1 MEWYACHAPL
11 HEVAAAPPPTRTISG
26 RALDFIPPPATMI
39 HWIPLQ
45 RPEQLETI
53 VTASNSRPQV
63 IFKHSTRCSVS
74 SMVLNRLER
83 EEQPAAMDFY
93 FLDLISYRPI
103 SNDIAERFHVH
114 HESPQIIIIKNGEA
128 IFDESHLAIQMDEI
142 TSFT

>member
-1 MEWYACHAPL
+1 
-11 HEVAAAPPPTRTISG
+11 
-26 RALDFIPPPATMI
+26 
-39 HWIPLQ
+39 
-45 RPEQLETI
+45 
-53 VTASNSRPQV
+53 
-63 IFKHSTRCSVS
+63 
-74 SMVLNRLER
+74 MVLNRLER

>member
-1 MEWYACHAPL
+1 
-11 HEVAAAPPPTRTISG
+11 
-26 RALDFIPPPATMI
+26 MI

-45 RPEQLETI
+45 RPEQLDTI
-53 VTASNSRPQV
+53 VADSHSRPQV

-83 EEQPAAMDFY
+83 DDQPSSMDFY
-93 FLDLISYRPI
+93 LLDLLSYRPI

-128 IFDESHLAIQMDEI
+128 IFDESHLAIQMDELASYI
-142 TSFT
+142 

>member
-1 MEWYACHAPL
+1 
-11 HEVAAAPPPTRTISG
+11 
-26 RALDFIPPPATMI
+26 
-39 HWIPLQ
+39 
-45 RPEQLETI
+45 
-53 VTASNSRPQV
+53 
-63 IFKHSTRCSVS
+63 
-74 SMVLNRLER
+74 MVLNRLER

-103 SNDIAERFHVH
+103 SNDIAEHFHVH

>member
-1 MEWYACHAPL
+1 
-11 HEVAAAPPPTRTISG
+11 
-26 RALDFIPPPATMI
+26 
-39 HWIPLQ
+39 
-45 RPEQLETI
+45 
-53 VTASNSRPQV
+53 
-63 IFKHSTRCSVS
+63 
-74 SMVLNRLER
+74 MVLNRLER

-114 HESPQIIIIKNGEA
+114 HESPQIINIKNGEA

>member
-1 MEWYACHAPL
+1 
-11 HEVAAAPPPTRTISG
+11 
-26 RALDFIPPPATMI
+26 MI

-45 RPEQLETI
+45 RPEQLDTI
-53 VTASNSRPQV
+53 IADSHSRPQV

-83 EEQPAAMDFY
+83 DDQPSSMDFY
-93 FLDLISYRPI
+93 LLDLLSYRSI

-142 TSFT
+142 ASYI

>member
-1 MEWYACHAPL
+1 
-11 HEVAAAPPPTRTISG
+11 
-26 RALDFIPPPATMI
+26 MI

>member
-1 MEWYACHAPL
+1 
-11 HEVAAAPPPTRTISG
+11 
-26 RALDFIPPPATMI
+26 
-39 HWIPLQ
+39 
-45 RPEQLETI
+45 
-53 VTASNSRPQV
+53 
-63 IFKHSTRCSVS
+63 
-74 SMVLNRLER
+74 MVLNRLER
-83 EEQPAAMDFY
+83 EEHPAAMDFY

>member
-1 MEWYACHAPL
+1 
-11 HEVAAAPPPTRTISG
+11 
-26 RALDFIPPPATMI
+26 MI

-45 RPEQLETI
+45 RPEQLDTI
-53 VTASNSRPQV
+53 VADSHSRPQV

-74 SMVLNRLER
+74 SMVLSRLER
-83 EEQPAAMDFY
+83 DDQPSSMDFY
-93 FLDLISYRPI
+93 LLDLLSYRPI

-142 TSFT
+142 ASYI

>member
-1 MEWYACHAPL
+1 
-11 HEVAAAPPPTRTISG
+11 
-26 RALDFIPPPATMI
+26 
-39 HWIPLQ
+39 
-45 RPEQLETI
+45 
-53 VTASNSRPQV
+53 
-63 IFKHSTRCSVS
+63 
-74 SMVLNRLER
+74 MVLNRLER

-142 TSFT
+142 TSLT

>member
-1 MEWYACHAPL
+1 
-11 HEVAAAPPPTRTISG
+11 
-26 RALDFIPPPATMI
+26 MI

-45 RPEQLETI
+45 RPEQLDTI
-53 VTASNSRPQV
+53 VADSHSRPQV

-83 EEQPAAMDFY
+83 DDQPSSMDFY
-93 FLDLISYRPI
+93 LLDLLSYRPI

-142 TSFT
+142 ASYI

>member
-1 MEWYACHAPL
+1 
-11 HEVAAAPPPTRTISG
+11 
-26 RALDFIPPPATMI
+26 MI

-45 RPEQLETI
+45 RPEQLDTI
-53 VTASNSRPQV
+53 VADSHSRPQV

-83 EEQPAAMDFY
+83 DDQPSSMDFY
-93 FLDLISYRPI
+93 LLDLLSYRSI

-142 TSFT
+142 ASYI